1 MPLYSWNFRSRRQIK
16 GFGTKTIRYCN
27 YSWFC
32 RKYYCGAANL
42 PGTQTV
48 GEEPDCFVR
57 GGENETQTF
66 VDGIRVAQPY
76 GATTNN
82 LPTEDDFLPFIQRN
96 IISTGVTQQNMVK
109 PCPVFCY

>member
-1 MPLYSWNFRSRRQIK
+1 MRCHYSWNFRSRRQIK

-32 RKYYCGAANL
+32 RKYYAALQTL

-48 GEEPDCFVR
+48 GEDGRLFVR
-57 GGENETQTF
+57 GGEANETQTF
-66 VDGIRVAQPY
+66 VDGSVAQPY

-82 LPTEDDFLPFIQRN
+82 LPT
-96 IISTGVTQQNMVK
+96 
-109 PCPVFCY
+109 